1 VAVRAA
7 SNGCRSFART
17 PLLHAPGLQQGRDER
32 ILAGVLTSSRVET
45 LVLVRHDLS
54 IANVDPRIYKQ
65 QPDHTIP
72 LADPESPRLAKAGL
86 ALRGLAL
93 PADQTVSWCSTY
105 VRCRQTE
112 AAVLAHAFGPAAAD
126 VRRRETFLVRE
137 QDFGEW
143 DGLTDDE
150 AKERLPASWSK
161 RQMLTDKLGRFYFRY
176 PNGESRADVVTRTM
190 TFFGKLHRS
199 DYKHHLVFLHGVS
212 QRAFR
217 MAWRNLP
224 VDWFEDEPNPPNA
237 SVLVMTRNASGI
249 WQDRYIA

>member
-1 VAVRAA
+1 M
-7 SNGCRSFART
+7 
-17 PLLHAPGLQQGRDER
+17 
-32 ILAGVLTSSRVET
+32 
-45 LVLVRHDLS
+45 LVRHDVS
-54 IANVDPRIYKQ
+54 TANLDPLVYKR

-72 LADPESPRLAKAGL
+72 LADPASPRLEKAGL

-93 PADQTVSWCSTY
+93 PAAETVSWCSTY

-112 AAVLAHAFGPAAAD
+112 AAVLGHAFGPAATQ

-150 AKERLPASWSK
+150 AEAQLPASWRK
-161 RQMLTDKLGRFYFRY
+161 RQMLSDNLGRFYFRY

-199 DYKHHLVFLHGVS
+199 DFRHHLLFLHGVS
-212 QRAFR
+212 QRALR
-217 MAWRNLP
+217 MAWMNLP
-224 VDWFEDEPNPPNA
+224 VDWFEEEPNPPNA
-237 SVLVMTRNASGI
+237 SVLVIQRDAAGV
-249 WQDRYIA
+249 WRDRYLT